1 HGRIRARHDRASAA
15 YRGTGGVMRIADLR
29 FVVVEDQG
37 FQRWLAAN
45 LLRELGAEFVLPAED
60 GHGAL
65 DLLTAPEPPIDIVV
79 CDLNMPGMD
88 GMELIR
94 HMGQMRH
101 AASLIVV
108 SGVDKAIL
116 GMVELM
122 SREYGVRLLGA
133 VEKPLTV
140 KKLKPL
146 IERHW

>member
-1 HGRIRARHDRASAA
+1 MQI
-15 YRGTGGVMRIADLR
+15 TDLR

-60 GHGAL
+60 GNAAL
-65 DLLTAPEPPIDIVV
+65 ELLTAPDPPIDVVV

-101 AASLIVV
+101 PASLIVV
-108 SGVDKAIL
+108 SGLDKSIL
-116 GMVELM
+116 GMVEVM
-122 SREYGVRLLGA
+122 ARSRSRS
-133 VEKPLTV
+133 
-140 KKLKPL
+140 
-146 IERHW
+146 RRRS